1 MRMRMIIIYFNMK
14 INTIFRMRYILF
26 ITCFALSQFFLA
38 NCEKSLD
45 SSKIVIAGGS
55 LTEIVYFLDYSDKI
69 AGIDVTSNYPSDT
82 ANLPS
87 IGYVRALSTEGILS
101 LKPSLILGEDDMG
114 PPLVIDQ
121 LELTGVDLRII
132 DEGHSANGILQKINC
147 ISSVLGVDTNLASSK
162 IELLEQDINKLNK
175 LAMDNQ
181 NSKIKVML
189 ILNMQGTSPIVAGK
203 GTSGD
208 GFIKMTGALNV
219 ADNFEGWKPISSE
232 SIISYN
238 PDFIIITNRGMGSF
252 PDTKGL
258 SETTALRFTDAAKEQ
273 NILSED
279 GMAMLGFGVR
289 TIAAALKFAETFQQ

>member
-1 MRMRMIIIYFNMK
+1 
-14 INTIFRMRYILF
+14 MRYILF

-38 NCEKSLD
+38 NCEKSQD

-101 LKPSLILGEDDMG
+101 LKPTLILGEDDMG
-114 PPLVIDQ
+114 PPRYRSIKT
-121 LELTGVDLRII
+121 TGVDLRII

-147 ISSVLGVDTNLASSK
+147 ISSVLGVDTDLSSSK
-162 IELLEQDINKLNK
+162 IALLEQDLNKLNK

-208 GFIKMTGALNV
+208 GFIKMTGAVNV
-219 ADNFEGWKPISSE
+219 ANNFEGWKPISSE

-238 PDFIIITNRGMGSF
+238 PDFIIITNRAMGSF
-252 PDTKGL
+252 PDTKSL
-258 SETTALRFTDAAKEQ
+258 SETTALRFTDAAKKQ

-289 TIAAALKFAETFQQ
+289 TIGSALEFAKTFQQ